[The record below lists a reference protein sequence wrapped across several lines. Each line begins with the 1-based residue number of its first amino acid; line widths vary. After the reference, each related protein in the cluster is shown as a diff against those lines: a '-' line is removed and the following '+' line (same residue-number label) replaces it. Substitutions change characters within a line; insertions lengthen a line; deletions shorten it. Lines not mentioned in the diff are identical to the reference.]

1 MEWFIALEE
10 WFENWLELEQMKLV
24 YFSLFLIAVFV
35 IRFIIIIFCKR
46 FVNKRDADD
55 RGSYPFIKSLI
66 NWIAFY
72 TIIIF
77 IIVYFPDQSWLSYEV
92 SIGSHKIT
100 LTNVLVAFMIITLGF
115 RISQIF
121 AKVVLQPSFRK
132 YQLDPGVEY
141 MFTRVSHYIIVVLAL
156 LIGVMNLGINLSALT
171 VFASVLGVGIGFGL
185 QNITSNFF
193 SGIIILFE
201 RPYKIGDTVI
211 VNEILCEVEEIKI
224 RATIVRTFDNE
235 RIIIPNS
242 HFIENAITNW
252 SYGDEKM
259 RVVVP
264 IGVAYGTDIEL
275 LQKLLMQA
283 AYEQENTMS
292 QPPPRVDFLE
302 YGDSSLNFR
311 IILWVP
317 SPDHRFLTLSSMNFR
332 INELFKEY
340 KIEIPFPQRDLHVR
354 SVDDK
359 VIAQFKSHLKK
370 DEDG

>member
-1 MEWFIALEE
+1 MNWLEWMRSLEA
-10 WFENWLELEQMKLV
+10 WFEAWFELEQMKLI
-24 YFSLFLIAVFV
+24 YFSLFVICVFV
-35 IRFIIIIFCKR
+35 IRYIFILLSKR
-46 FVNKRDADD
+46 FVNRRSPDD
-55 RGSYPFIKSLI
+55 SGLFPFIKSLV
-66 NWIAFY
+66 NWVAFY
-72 TIIIF
+72 SIIIF
-77 IIVYFPDQSWLSYEV
+77 VIVYFPEQSWLSYEV
-92 SIGSHKIT
+92 SIGSHTIT
-100 LTNVLVAFMIITLGF
+100 LTNVLIAFMIVTFGF

-156 LIGVMNLGINLSALT
+156 LIGIMNLGINLSALT

-211 VNEILCEVEEIKI
+211 VNDILCQVEEIKI

-264 IGVAYGTDIEL
+264 IGVAYGSDIEL
-275 LQKLLMQA
+275 MRNLLLKA
-283 AYEQENTMS
+283 AHEQEHTMS
-292 QPPPRVDFLE
+292 VPEPDVHFLE

-311 IILWVP
+311 VILWVP
-317 SPDHRFLTLSSMNFR
+317 SPDYRFITLSSMNFR
-332 INELFKEY
+332 INELFNEHN
-340 KIEIPFPQRDLHVR
+340 IEIPFPQRDLHIR

-359 VIAQFKSHLKK
+359 VINAFKNYTSK
-370 DEDG
+370 